1 MQVLDFFKIKLST
14 QASWVG
20 LTEELTG
27 YEREIL
33 RALCS
38 EQKRQ
43 FVALEIKAD
52 GPGADLEGEFS
63 ALDFFSS
70 SKVFYL
76 HLKTDPQKWTDEAK
90 RVWERLVQLSSPQG
104 NWLFVSSE
112 SEKFLGTP
120 SLKILNGSAC
130 AHSYAWATYFN
141 ETLNAQLN
149 TEKINFLLTQEIED
163 ILQLKHWIELWTLGG
178 DEWARHALGWGDS
191 SAVGTRVFQGDR
203 NLSYEWVD
211 AALSGNKRV
220 FLQLS
225 QQLIEKEGEDPI
237 RLLALLGKSVKISSQ
252 LSLNEEVVG
261 EPPFLITKM
270 KKLKFRPELLE
281 WWCKCDLSLKS
292 TRADALGLLA
302 QMP

>member
-1 MQVLDFFKIKLST
+1 MEILDFFKIKLST
-14 QASWVG
+14 QANWIG
-20 LTEELTG
+20 LSEELTG

-33 RALCS
+33 RTICS

-43 FVALEIKAD
+43 FIALEVKVE

-76 HLKTDPQKWTDEAK
+76 HLKTDPQKWPDEAK

-112 SEKFLGTP
+112 SEKFLGTSP
-120 SLKILNGSAC
+120 LKILNGSAC
-130 AHSYAWATYFN
+130 AHSYAWAIYFN
-141 ETLNAQLN
+141 EILNAQLN

-178 DEWARHALGWGDS
+178 DDWARHALGWGDS
-191 SAVGTRVFQGDR
+191 SVVGTRVFQGDR
-203 NLSYEWVD
+203 NFSYEWVD

-225 QQLIEKEGEDPI
+225 QQLIEKDGEDPI

-252 LSLNEEVVG
+252 LALNEEVVG
-261 EPPFLITKM
+261 EPPFLITKL

-292 TRADALGLLA
+292 TRADALGLLG

>member
-1 MQVLDFFKIKLST
+1 MQILDFFKIKLST
-14 QASWVG
+14 QASWVS
-20 LTEELTG
+20 LTEELSG

-33 RALCS
+33 RSLCV

-43 FVALEIKAD
+43 FLAVEVKAE
-52 GPGADLEGEFS
+52 GPGVDLEGDFS

-76 HLKTDPQKWTDEAK
+76 HLKTDPHKWPDEAK

-112 SEKFLGTP
+112 SEKFLSSSP
-120 SLKILNGSAC
+120 LRILNGSSC
-130 AHSYAWATYFN
+130 SHSYAWATYFN
-141 ETLNAQLN
+141 ESLSAQLSV
-149 TEKINFLLTQEIED
+149 EKINFLLTQEIED
-163 ILQLKHWIELWTLGG
+163 ILQLKHWMELWVLGG

-191 SAVGTRVFQGDR
+191 AAGGTRVFQGDR

-211 AALSGNKRV
+211 AALSGNRKV

-225 QQLIEKEGEDPI
+225 QHLIEKDGEDPI
-237 RLLALLGKSVKISSQ
+237 RLLALLGKSIKISSQ
-252 LSLNEEVVG
+252 LALNEEVVG
-261 EPPFLITKM
+261 EPPFLITKL
-270 KKLKFRPELLE
+270 KKLKFRPEVLE

-292 TRADALGLLA
+292 TRADALGLLS
-302 QMP
+302 QIP

>member
-1 MQVLDFFKIKLST
+1 MQILDFFKIKLST

-20 LTEELTG
+20 LAEELTG

-52 GPGADLEGEFS
+52 GPGVDLEGEFS

>member
-1 MQVLDFFKIKLST
+1 MQILDFFKIKLST
-14 QASWVG
+14 QASWVS
-20 LTEELTG
+20 LTEELAG

-33 RALCS
+33 RSLCV

-43 FVALEIKAD
+43 FIALEVKAE
-52 GPGADLEGEFS
+52 GPGVDIEGDFS

-76 HLKTDPQKWTDEAK
+76 HLKTDPHKWSDEAK

-112 SEKFLGTP
+112 SEKFLSSSP
-120 SLKILNGSAC
+120 LRILNGSSC

-141 ETLNAQLN
+141 ESLSAQLSV
-149 TEKINFLLTQEIED
+149 EKINFLLTQEIED
-163 ILQLKHWIELWTLGG
+163 ILQLKHWIELWVLGG

-191 SAVGTRVFQGDR
+191 AAGGTRVFQGDR

-211 AALSGNKRV
+211 AALSGNRKV

-225 QQLIEKEGEDPI
+225 QHLIEKDGEDPI
-237 RLLALLGKSVKISSQ
+237 RLLALLGKSIKISSQ
-252 LSLNEEVVG
+252 LALNEEVVG
-261 EPPFLITKM
+261 EPPFLITKL
-270 KKLKFRPELLE
+270 KKLKFRPEVLE

-302 QMP
+302 QIP

>member
-1 MQVLDFFKIKLST
+1 MQILDFFKIKLST
-14 QASWVG
+14 QASWVS
-20 LTEELTG
+20 LTEELAG

-33 RALCS
+33 RSLCV

-43 FVALEIKAD
+43 FIALEVKAE
-52 GPGADLEGEFS
+52 GPGVDIEGDFS

-76 HLKTDPQKWTDEAK
+76 HLKTDPHKWSDEAK

-112 SEKFLGTP
+112 SEKFLSSSP
-120 SLKILNGSAC
+120 LRILNGSSC

-141 ETLNAQLN
+141 ESLSAQLSV
-149 TEKINFLLTQEIED
+149 EKINFLLTQEIED
-163 ILQLKHWIELWTLGG
+163 ILQLKHWIELWVLGG

-191 SAVGTRVFQGDR
+191 AAGGTRVFQGDR

-211 AALSGNKRV
+211 AALSGNRKV

-225 QQLIEKEGEDPI
+225 QHLIEKDVEDPI
-237 RLLALLGKSVKISSQ
+237 RLLALLGKSIKISSQ
-252 LSLNEEVVG
+252 LALNEEVVG
-261 EPPFLITKM
+261 EPPFLITKL
-270 KKLKFRPELLE
+270 KKLKFRPEVLE

-302 QMP
+302 QIP

>member
-1 MQVLDFFKIKLST
+1 MQILDFFKIKLST
-14 QASWVG
+14 SSPWVG
-20 LTEELTG
+20 LSEELTG

-33 RALCS
+33 RGLCG

-43 FVALEIKAD
+43 FLAYEIKAD

-63 ALDFFSS
+63 ALDFFSA

-76 HLKTDPQKWTDEAK
+76 HLKTDPQKWSDEAK
-90 RVWERLVQLSSPQG
+90 RVWERLIQLSSPQG

-112 SEKFLGTP
+112 TEKFLNSP
-120 SLKILNGSAC
+120 SLKILNGSSC

-141 ETLNAQLN
+141 ETLQAQLN

-163 ILQLKHWIELWTLGG
+163 ILQLKHWIELWLLGG
-178 DEWARHALGWGDS
+178 DEWARHALGWGDL
-191 SAVGTRVFQGDR
+191 SASEKRVFQVDR

-237 RLLALLGKSVKISSQ
+237 RLLALLGKSIKIASQ
-252 LSLNEEVVG
+252 LAMNEEVSG
-261 EPPFLITKM
+261 EPPFLITKL
-270 KKLKFRPELLE
+270 KKLKFRPEILD
-281 WWCKCDLSLKS
+281 WWCNCDLSLKS

-302 QMP
+302 QIP

>member
-1 MQVLDFFKIKLST
+1 MQILDFFKIKLST
-14 QASWVG
+14 QASWVS
-20 LTEELTG
+20 LTEELAG

-33 RALCS
+33 RSLCV

-43 FVALEIKAD
+43 FIALEVKAE
-52 GPGADLEGEFS
+52 GPGVDIEGDFS

-76 HLKTDPQKWTDEAK
+76 HLKTDPHKWPDEAK

-112 SEKFLGTP
+112 SEKFLSSSP
-120 SLKILNGSAC
+120 LRILNGSSC

-141 ETLNAQLN
+141 ESLSAQLSV
-149 TEKINFLLTQEIED
+149 EKVNFLLTQEIED
-163 ILQLKHWIELWTLGG
+163 ILQLKHWIELWILGG

-191 SAVGTRVFQGDR
+191 AAGGNRVFQGDR

-211 AALSGNKRV
+211 AALSGNRRI

-225 QQLIEKEGEDPI
+225 QHLIEKDGEDPI
-237 RLLALLGKSVKISSQ
+237 RLLALLGKSIKISSQ
-252 LSLNEEVVG
+252 LALNEEVVG
-261 EPPFLITKM
+261 EPPFLITKL
-270 KKLKFRPELLE
+270 KKLKFRPEVLE

-302 QMP
+302 QIP

>member
-1 MQVLDFFKIKLST
+1 MQILDFFKIKLST
-14 QASWVG
+14 QASWVA
-20 LTEELTG
+20 LTEELSG

-33 RALCS
+33 RSLCI

-43 FVALEIKAD
+43 FLSVEVKAE
-52 GPGADLEGEFS
+52 GPGADLEGDFS

-76 HLKTDPQKWTDEAK
+76 HLKTDPHKWSDEAK

-112 SEKFLGTP
+112 SEKFLSSSP
-120 SLKILNGSAC
+120 LRVLNGSSC

-141 ETLNAQLN
+141 ESLSAQLSV
-149 TEKINFLLTQEIED
+149 EKINFLLTQEIED
-163 ILQLKHWIELWTLGG
+163 ILQLKHWIELWVLGG
-178 DEWARHALGWGDS
+178 DDWARHALGWGDS
-191 SAVGTRVFQGDR
+191 AVGGTRVFQGDR

-211 AALSGNKRV
+211 AALSGNRRV

-225 QQLIEKEGEDPI
+225 QHLIEKDGEDPI
-237 RLLALLGKSVKISSQ
+237 RLLALLGKSIKISSQ
-252 LSLNEEVVG
+252 LALNEEVVG
-261 EPPFLITKM
+261 EPPFLITKL
-270 KKLKFRPELLE
+270 KKLKFRPEVLE

-302 QMP
+302 QIP

>member
-1 MQVLDFFKIKLST
+1 MQILDFFKIKLST
-14 QASWVG
+14 QANWIG
-20 LTEELTG
+20 LSEELMG

-33 RALCS
+33 RAICG

-43 FVALEIKAD
+43 FIALEVKAE
-52 GPGADLEGEFS
+52 GPGPDLEGEFS

-76 HLKTDPQKWTDEAK
+76 HLKTDPQKWPDEAK

-112 SEKFLGTP
+112 GERFLSAP
-120 SLKILNGSAC
+120 FLKILNGSSC
-130 AHSYAWATYFN
+130 SHSYAWATYFN

-191 SAVGTRVFQGDR
+191 SAIGTQVFQGDR

-252 LSLNEEVVG
+252 LAMNEEVSG
-261 EPPFLITKM
+261 EPPFLITKL

-292 TRADALGLLA
+292 TRADALGLMA
-302 QMP
+302 QIP